1 MSTMTSDTMTSNR
14 MTSDMIKFLTMVGK
28 LKRTKRS
35 GWVMRGVNDPESVS
49 DHMYRMSIMAMLC
62 NNSSTMDKT
71 RCIKL
76 CLIHDMAE
84 CIVGD
89 ITPYDNVSKEEK
101 HAREKKAM
109 QELSSLLPDEA
120 ATEIMELFEEY
131 ESQSTEEARY
141 VKDLDRFEMILQ
153 ARHYEEGEGMC
164 LQEFYDSVDGKIK
177 NQEIISLAT
186 TLVES
191 RRK

>member
-49 DHMYRMSIMAMLC
+49 DHMYS
-62 NNSSTMDKT
+62 
-71 RCIKL
+71 CIKL